1 MPLKW
6 SIDHAKRMVTVTA
19 EGEVTLTQAEE
30 YLDAVVVADAMPYA
44 KLVDC
49 THMVTHATD
58 DEMMEL
64 AARIRAYATVFK
76 GGPLCF
82 VVTTPQMLDYTR
94 RYINLGEADRPVEIC
109 KTVAEA
115 EAWLAKHKA

>member
-1 MPLKW
+1 
-6 SIDHAKRMVTVTA
+6 
-19 EGEVTLTQAEE
+19 
-30 YLDAVVVADAMPYA
+30 MPYA

>member
-6 SIDHAKRMVTVTA
+6 KIDHAERLVIATA
-19 EGEVTLTQAEE
+19 EGEVTVEQAED

-49 THMVTHATD
+49 TAMVTHASD
-58 DEMMEL
+58 DDMMRL
-64 AARIRAYATVFK
+64 AARIRAYAGVMP

-82 VVTTPQMLDYTR
+82 VVATLEMLNYTR
-94 RYINLGEADRPVEIC
+94 RYINLGQADRPTHIC
-109 KTVAEA
+109 NTVAEA
-115 EAWLAKHKA
+115 KAWLAQHKA